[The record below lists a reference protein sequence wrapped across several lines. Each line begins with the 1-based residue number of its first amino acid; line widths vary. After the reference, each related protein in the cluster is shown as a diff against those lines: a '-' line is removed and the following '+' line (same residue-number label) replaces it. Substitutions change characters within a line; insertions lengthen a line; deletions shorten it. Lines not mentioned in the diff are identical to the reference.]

1 MFPEL
6 FRHYN
11 LLYLILVL
19 TLETYIVLTHKIAE
33 NELTELLLN
42 KSTAILPN
50 QKLYMRELM
59 AWVLVPL
66 DVMIL

>member
-19 TLETYIVLTHKIAE
+19 TIETYIVLTHKIAE

-59 AWVLVPL
+59 AWELVLL
-66 DVMIL
+66 DMMIL

>member
-19 TLETYIVLTHKIAE
+19 NIETYIVLTHKIAE

-42 KSTAILPN
+42 KSTTILPN

-59 AWVLVPL
+59 AWELVLL
-66 DVMIL
+66 DMMIL

>member
-59 AWVLVPL
+59 AWELVLL
-66 DVMIL
+66 DMMIL

>member
-50 QKLYMRELM
+50 QKLHMRELM
-59 AWVLVPL
+59 ASELVLL
-66 DVMIL
+66 DMMIL

>member
-1 MFPEL
+1 MLPEL

-59 AWVLVPL
+59 AWELVPL

>member
-59 AWVLVPL
+59 AWELVPL

>member
-59 AWVLVPL
+59 AWELVLL